1 MENNQQIS
9 LLSFADEVIK
19 DADFEDLG
27 EDFKQGLTQKIMQEA
42 IQRLGLLV
50 AAELSEDKLKE
61 YGELAAKSKN
71 PANDPEISKFIT
83 DNIPDFAQ
91 KSQNV
96 LSSYKNEFVDE
107 VKKAMK

>member
-1 MENNQQIS
+1 MANNEQIN
-9 LLSFADEVIK
+9 LLEFADEVIK
-19 DADFEDLG
+19 EADFEDLA
-27 EDFKQGLTQKIMQEA
+27 EDFKQGLKEKITQEA

-50 AAELSEDKLKE
+50 AAELSEEKLKE
-61 YGELAAKSKN
+61 YGALFAKSEN
-71 PANDPEISKFIT
+71 PANDPAVSKFIT
-83 DNIPDFAQ
+83 DNISDFTQ